1 MLALYEM
8 NEDGRTTVPW
18 LPIGLIGF
26 AALMIADLLVFKILL
41 PPHTVE
47 GTLLRIVNGLSWV
60 FAVCLLLVGFG
71 WIFLWQ

>member
-1 MLALYEM
+1 
-8 NEDGRTTVPW
+8 VPW

-47 GTLLRIVNGLSWV
+47 GTLLRIINGLSWV

-71 WIFLWQ
+71 WIILWK